1 MKNIESSFSDR
12 DPALRISKTLR
23 AASEFLLEREQPSKS
38 AELLL
43 SH

>member
-1 MKNIESSFSDR
+1 MKNIESSFSNR

-23 AASEFLLEREQPSKS
+23 AASGFLLERKQQSEP

-43 SH
+43 SN